1 MIRYVIFDF
10 DGTLADSRAVF
21 LSVYNQL
28 AQKRGYTQIGTD
40 DLQHLRTLTISE
52 RCRHLGVP
60 MYYIPF
66 LAAEFLSFY
75 KKQLHHI
82 KLYEGIREL
91 LLALGSRG
99 IETAIISSNSES
111 NIKAFLSLNRID
123 SIRKIHCSRNIFG
136 KEKLIRHFLKRNALS
151 ADNILYVG
159 DETRDIEACK
169 KAGVKVAWVD
179 WGYDSLQM
187 AAPLKPDYI
196 VSAPG
201 EILTHAL

>member
-21 LSVYNQL
+21 LSAYNEL
-28 AQKRGYTQIGTD
+28 ARKRGYTPIGAG
-40 DLQHLRTLTISE
+40 DLQHLRTLTISD

-66 LAAEFLSFY
+66 LAAEFLSLY

-91 LLALGSRG
+91 LDALRSRG

-111 NIKAFLSLNRID
+111 NITAFLSLNRID
-123 SIRKIHCSRNIFG
+123 SIRKIHCSRNLFG
-136 KEKLIRHFLKRNALS
+136 KEKLIRQFLKRYDLS
-151 ADNILYVG
+151 AENILYVG

-169 KAGVKVAWVD
+169 KAGVKIAWVD

-187 AAPLKPDYI
+187 VAPLEPDYI

-201 EILTHAL
+201 EILTHAS